1 MSRHYCLSFAS
12 LDRVDRLKFQKNH
25 LFDLKQEDVFVL
37 NFNYS
42 QNCVSKYL
50 HYLSLNLL
58 SAISDMIHGLK
69 FIEYIPWI
77 EYPAV

>member
-50 HYLSLNLL
+50 HYLSLNLS

-77 EYPAV
+77 VIEM